1 MLATQC
7 QQEWALWKG
16 LLCVAG
22 LLTGTDTL
30 HAAARGDA
38 GAGSAARHSCAA
50 LWGHSAALR
59 STCCIPP
66 PNHPQ
71 AGASL
76 DGKRTEVEQAAML
89 CTAVFEGNLPLLRRL
104 LHAGVRVDSGDYGE

>member
-7 QQEWALWKG
+7 KRKRALWDR

-22 LLTGTDTL
+22 LLADTL
-30 HAAARGDA
+30 HAAARGNA
-38 GAGSAARHSCAA
+38 GAGSAARQNCAA

-89 CTAVFEGNLPLLRRL
+89 CTAVFDGNLPLLRRL
-104 LHAGVRVDSGDYGE
+104 LHAGVGVDSGDYGE